1 MKKTLGEFEQYLQE
15 IHAKDYHGLDDDMPD
30 SFNAWVSE
38 LDAGE
43 MKEYEKEWSDE
54 IDKGFALEAELLR
67 LLIATRA
74 EPGLEL
80 ERVGGLI
87 REAFD
92 DAEIKSLIRK
102 LR

>member
-30 SFNAWVSE
+30 AYNAWVSE